1 MLRLVRFLIAAAAA
15 AYLVVFAVQNRGLV
29 DVVLWPGFVP
39 LTVPLWM
46 LVLATIVVGVLLAG
60 VVMWLAGMRWRSEAS
75 RAQRVLRSQELR
87 RQMAEQREE
96 ERAAAAAAA
105 RRAAAEA
112 EAKSRSATPALAPT
126 TGTKSLALPAS

>member
-1 MLRLVRFLIAAAAA
+1 MLRLVRFLIAAVAA

-39 LTVPLWM
+39 LTVSIWM
-46 LVLATIVVGVLLAG
+46 LVLAALVIG
-60 VVMWLAGMRWRSEAS
+60 VVLSGIVIWLSGMRWRSEAN
-75 RAQRVLRSQELR
+75 RAQRVLRSQEVR
-87 RQMAEQREE
+87 RQLAEQREE

-112 EAKSRSATPALAPT
+112 DAKERSNTPALAPT